1 MLFRHQHDRTNQRRV
16 VWRPWTEDLPLG
28 NRYVCCSEATSC
40 W

>member
-16 VWRPWTEDLPLG
+16 VWRQWTEDPSMRDLYDCL
-28 NRYVCCSEATSC
+28 SEATSC